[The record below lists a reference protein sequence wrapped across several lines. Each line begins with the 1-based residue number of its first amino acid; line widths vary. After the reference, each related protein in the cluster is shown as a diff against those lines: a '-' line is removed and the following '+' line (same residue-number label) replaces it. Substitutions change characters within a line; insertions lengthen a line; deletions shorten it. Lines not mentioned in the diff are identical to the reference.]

1 MATIIMFLKLQ
12 NWFFKYIE
20 YALKF
25 SNTIFYIITQSQ
37 YCCLILFL
45 INFIVVLLNIKLVL
59 FHYYVILFISILV
72 NLLLI
77 KFKFV

>member
-1 MATIIMFLKLQ
+1 MFLKLQ

-25 SNTIFYIITQSQ
+25 SNTKFFYIITQSQ
-37 YCCLILFL
+37 YCCVILFL
-45 INFIVVLLNIKLVL
+45 INFKVVLLNIKLVL
-59 FHYYVILFISILV
+59 FDYYVILFISILV